1 NQSMLKIVIGR
12 TASMHGIS
20 VGKEMGNRFSDR
32 EAESRS
38 TGTGEILLLIYGL
51 AQVARKEMPAAS
63 PYPGHPLEVGYAVLP
78 MEARPDCGRARLALP
93 TSPMRSRR
101 ASTTSARARSRYASS
116 RSCMSNTVNL
126 ATNSSGK
133 LPKELLI

>member
-1 NQSMLKIVIGR
+1 MLASYGMKPLGCDPQRIKGMSEKLEEALGAKKQSNQSMLKIVIGR

-78 MEARPDCGRARLALP
+78 
-93 TSPMRSRR
+93 
-101 ASTTSARARSRYASS
+101 
-116 RSCMSNTVNL
+116 
-126 ATNSSGK
+126 
-133 LPKELLI
+133 I